1 MTPSLDLSYT
11 HGTVLLP
18 LILWM
23 ERQSLQHTQKV
34 VKEKRKKKKQA
45 QDFWVFFLV
54 MTNVQL
60 NEISL
65 YYSLELQS
73 KAHHSNANIFC
84 RRQFVCDSPRSDSGK
99 STFSFGLHNLPPIY
113 LSSVLSSFLSPQ
125 TLHIQPHQTLNI
137 PFFTYPDHIL
147 FYTTHFLICTMKV
160 TVPNLTDTRSTCKK
174 NFTYSRYQNKCE
186 LLYLSLQPYLCFKV
200 QSTSTL

>member
-23 ERQSLQHTQKV
+23 ERQSLCSTQKV
-34 VKEKRKKKKQA
+34 VEEKRKKNQA

-73 KAHHSNANIFC
+73 KAHHSNANIF
-84 RRQFVCDSPRSDSGK
+84 FAG
-99 STFSFGLHNLPPIY
+99 G
-113 LSSVLSSFLSPQ
+113 
-125 TLHIQPHQTLNI
+125 
-137 PFFTYPDHIL
+137 
-147 FYTTHFLICTMKV
+147 
-160 TVPNLTDTRSTCKK
+160 
-174 NFTYSRYQNKCE
+174 
-186 LLYLSLQPYLCFKV
+186 SL
-200 QSTSTL
+200 